1 VHVAGKLVATAM
13 NKLVQEFPCH
23 ITDMKCL
30 QAVVKCVERAHVCP
44 GNPQPELVDVV
55 DKRGGLSTSDKLAFV
70 DSAGE
75 VVDIDGRLY
84 GRTV

>member
-1 VHVAGKLVATAM
+1 MKFLKA
-13 NKLVQEFPCH
+13 
-23 ITDMKCL
+23 IT
-30 QAVVKCVERAHVCP
+30 KCVERAHICP
-44 GNPQPELVDVV
+44 GNPQPELVDIV

-84 GRTV
+84 GRTVRRSDCELLCAHKSSYPR